1 MKLEGKRILIT
12 GGSRGLGRAILD
24 LLTNQSNEIHVVSR
38 NFEDCEKYSDLKF
51 HCLDLTLSKNSI
63 NFAEDFLEKVGIP
76 DVLINNAGT
85 GAFYDWENF
94 PVKEIEKQINLLFT
108 TPVYLSRVFAPLMA
122 EKKSGVIVNISSLAT
137 LFPLPFMPMY
147 NASKSALSSFS
158 QSLMLEYSEYP
169 KIIDARFGDFRSEF
183 NKYSSKQKRDQL
195 SLKSKNAWEKIE
207 DQLED
212 SPDPHYIAKKVIRAI
227 LKNKSRVVYGG
238 GFFQAIIAPLLSP
251 ILPYK
256 LKLNVLSKR
265 YSLF

>member
-1 MKLEGKRILIT
+1 MRKIL
-12 GGSRGLGRAILD
+12 
-24 LLTNQSNEIHVVSR
+24 
-38 NFEDCEKYSDLKF
+38 DLKF

-169 KIIDARFGDFRSEF
+169 KIIDAKFGDFKSEF
-183 NKYSSKQKRDQL
+183 NKSSSKQRKHQ
-195 SLKSKNAWEKIE
+195 SSSKSQKAWE
-207 DQLED
+207 
-212 SPDPHYIAKKVIRAI
+212 
-227 LKNKSRVVYGG
+227 N
-238 GFFQAIIAPLLSP
+238 
-251 ILPYK
+251 
-256 LKLNVLSKR
+256 
-265 YSLF
+265 

>member
-38 NFEDCEKYSDLKF
+38 NFEDFEKYSDLKF

-183 NKYSSKQKRDQL
+183 NQSSSKQKNHGLSSRAEKSWKKVEEQL
-195 SLKSKNAWEKIE
+195 H
-207 DQLED
+207 D
-212 SPDPHYIAKKVIRAI
+212 SPRPKVLAQTLIHAI
-227 LKNKSRVVYGG
+227 TKNKSRVLYGG
-238 GFFQAIIAPLLSP
+238 GFFQSRVAPLMSPFLSNEIRLK
-251 ILPYK
+251 IL
-256 LKLNVLSKR
+256 SRR
-265 YSLF
+265 YFH

>member
-1 MKLEGKRILIT
+1 MILEGKRILLT
-12 GGSRGLGRAILD
+12 GGSRGLGRAVLD

-38 NFEDCEKYSDLKF
+38 NFSGIEKYKDTHFHAVDLCLVKESKKF
-51 HCLDLTLSKNSI
+51 AH
-63 NFAEDFLEKVGIP
+63 AFLENYGLP
-76 DVLINNAGT
+76 DILINNAGT
-85 GAFYDWENF
+85 GAFYDWGKF
-94 PVKEIEKQINLLFT
+94 PFKEIDKQINLLFT
-108 TPVYLSRVFAPLMA
+108 TPVHLSRVFAPLMA
-122 EKKSGVIVNISSLAT
+122 ENKSGVIVNISSLAT

-183 NKYSSKQKRDQL
+183 NKCSSKQKRDQL
-195 SLKSKNAWEKIE
+195 SLSAKNAWEKIE

-238 GFFQAIIAPLLSP
+238 GFFQASFAPIFNRFLGEAT
-251 ILPYK
+251 K
-256 LKLNVLSKR
+256 LKILSNR
-265 YSLF
+265 YFKI

>member
-63 NFAEDFLEKVGIP
+63 NFAENFLEKVGIP

-85 GAFYDWENF
+85 GAFYDWKNF

-169 KIIDARFGDFRSEF
+169 KIIDARFGDFKSEF
-183 NKYSSKQKRDQL
+183 NKSSSKQRKHQ
-195 SLKSKNAWEKIE
+195 SSPKSQKAWEKIE
-207 DQLED
+207 EQLKD
-212 SPDPHYIAKKVIRAI
+212 SPGPKVLAQALIRAI
-227 LKNKSRVVYGG
+227 IKNKTRVLYGG
-238 GFFQAIIAPLLSP
+238 GFFQAKVATLVSPFLSTS
-251 ILPYK
+251 IR
-256 LKLNVLSKR
+256 LNILSKR
-265 YSLF
+265 YFH